1 MISKIEV
8 PPYDQYNATLV
19 SNTHPADWQNPMPDG
34 RYNLLVIGGGSA
46 GLVAAVGAAGL
57 GAKVALVEK
66 HLLGGDCLNAGCV
79 PSKTILRSA
88 KAVGDIRRAADL
100 GVRVE
105 GNVCV
110 DFTAVMERMRRI
122 RADISY
128 HDSAQRFREIG
139 IDLYLGEGQFT
150 DANAFAVDGRPISF
164 SKALIATG
172 ARAAFIPIPGL
183 QETGYITNEGVFELT
198 ERPDRLAIIG
208 AGPIGLEMAQAF
220 ARFGSQVTVFDIL
233 PTMGGLR
240 DPEGLALIRREL
252 EADGIQ
258 FFLESQT
265 QNIERVG
272 ADKVITF
279 TYQGETKQVRV
290 NEILLAAG
298 RQPNIEGLNLE
309 AAGVDYT
316 PKGVSVNDRLQTS
329 NPAIYGAGD
338 VAIAAQFTHTA
349 DASARIVLQNALFM
363 GRKKYSD
370 LIIPW
375 VVYTDP
381 EIAHVGLFDYEA
393 EAASLARTAVDTFT
407 IHLQETDRGRT
418 DEEEGFV
425 KIYVKQGSDK
435 ILGATIIARHAGEM
449 ISEIT
454 TAMMAGV
461 GMSKLS
467 QTIHPYPTQAEMIK
481 KAADAWN
488 RARLTPTAA
497 KLFEKWLSWRR

>member
-1 MISKIEV
+1 MALEIKVTPDDE
-8 PPYDQYNATLV
+8 YNQTLV
-19 SNTHPADWQNPMPDG
+19 KNAHPADWQNPTPDG

-57 GAKVALVEK
+57 GARVALVEK

-88 KAVGDIRRAADL
+88 RVIGEIRRAADF
-100 GVRVE
+100 GIAIQGEVV
-105 GNVCV
+105 V
-110 DFTAVMERMRRI
+110 DFAAVMARMRRI
-122 RADISY
+122 RAEISY
-128 HDSAQRFREIG
+128 HDSAQRFRDLG
-139 IDLYLGEGQFT
+139 IDLYLGDGQFVS
-150 DANAFAVDGRPISF
+150 ANRFAVGGRTITF
-164 SKALIATG
+164 RKAVIATG

-198 ERPDRLAIIG
+198 HLPPRLAIIG

-233 PTMGGLR
+233 PVMGGLR
-240 DPEGLALIRREL
+240 DAAGIGVIRSAL
-252 EADGIQ
+252 EADGVR

-265 QNIERVG
+265 QKIERSG
-272 ADKVITF
+272 AGKGLTF
-279 TYQGETKQVRV
+279 THAGETKTVV
-290 NEILLAAG
+290 VDEILLAAG
-298 RQPNIEGLNLE
+298 RRPNIEGLNLE
-309 AAGVDYT
+309 AAGVAYSK
-316 PKGVSVNDRLQTS
+316 KGVSVNDRLQTT

-338 VAIAAQFTHTA
+338 VAIPAQFTHTA
-349 DASARIVLQNALFM
+349 DATARIVLQNALFL
-363 GRKKYSD
+363 GRKRYSN

-375 VVYTDP
+375 TVYTDP

-393 EAASLARTAVDTFT
+393 EERGLAVDSFT
-407 IHLQETDRGRT
+407 VHLRETDRGRT
-418 DEEEGFV
+418 DSEDGFAR
-425 KIYVKQGSDK
+425 IYVKRGSDK

-454 TAMMAGV
+454 TAMMAGA
-461 GMSKLS
+461 GMSKLA

-488 RARLTPTAA
+488 RTRLTPTVAR
-497 KLFEKWLSWRR
+497 LFAKWLRWQR

>member
-1 MISKIEV
+1 MVRKIEV
-8 PPYDQYNATLV
+8 SPYDQHNQILV
-19 SNTHPADWQNPMPDG
+19 SNAHPPDWQNPTPDG

-57 GAKVALVEK
+57 GAMVALVEK

-88 KAVGDIRRAADL
+88 KAVGDIRRAAEL
-100 GVRVE
+100 GVRVD
-105 GNVCV
+105 GNVNV

-128 HDSAQRFREIG
+128 HDSAQRFRDLG

-150 DANAFAVDGRPISF
+150 GANTFEVDGRSISF
-164 SKALIATG
+164 SKAVIATG

-198 ERPDRLAIIG
+198 QRPDRLAIIG

-233 PTMGGLR
+233 PVMGGLR
-240 DPEGLALIRREL
+240 DPEGLDLIRRTL

-265 QNIERVG
+265 QKVERAG

-279 TYQGETKQVRV
+279 THAGETKTVAV
-290 NEILLAAG
+290 DEILLAAG
-298 RQPNIEGLNLE
+298 RRPNVEGLNLE
-309 AAGVDYT
+309 AAGVEANK
-316 PKGVSVNDRLQTS
+316 KGVVVNDRMQTTNS
-329 NPAIYGAGD
+329 AIYGAGD
-338 VAIAAQFTHTA
+338 VAIPAQFTHTA
-349 DASARIVLQNALFM
+349 DASARMVLQNALFM

-381 EIAHVGLFDYEA
+381 EIAHVGQFDYEA
-393 EAASLARTAVDTFT
+393 EEQGTAVDTFT
-407 IHLQETDRGRT
+407 VHLQETDRGRT
-418 DEEEGFV
+418 DGEEGFV

-461 GMSKLS
+461 GMSKLA
-467 QTIHPYPTQAEMIK
+467 QTIHPYPTQAEIIK

-488 RARLTPTAA
+488 RTRLTPTVA
-497 KLFEKWLSWRR
+497 KVFNTWLSWRR

>member
-1 MISKIEV
+1 MTTEIKVHPDDE
-8 PPYDQYNATLV
+8 YNQTLV
-19 SNTHPADWQNPMPDG
+19 RNAHPADWQNPTPDG

-88 KAVGDIRRAADL
+88 KAIGDIRRAADL
-100 GVRVE
+100 GVCIQGEVT
-105 GNVCV
+105 V

-128 HDSAQRFREIG
+128 HDSAQRFRDLG
-139 IDLYLGEGQFT
+139 IDLYLGDGQFT
-150 DANAFAVDGRPISF
+150 GKDTFAVDGRTIPF
-164 SKALIATG
+164 SKAVIATG

-183 QETGYITNEGVFELT
+183 PETGYITNEGVFELT
-198 ERPDRLAIIG
+198 EMPPRLAVIG

-233 PTMGGLR
+233 PVMGGLR
-240 DPEGLALIRREL
+240 DPQGLALIRAAL

-265 QNIERVG
+265 QKVERVG
-272 ADKVITF
+272 ADKVLTF
-279 TYQGETKQVRV
+279 THAGETKTVAV
-290 NEILLAAG
+290 DEILLAAG
-298 RQPNIEGLNLE
+298 RRPNIEGLNLE
-309 AAGVDYT
+309 AAGVAYSK
-316 PKGVSVNDRLQTS
+316 KGVTVNDRLQTS

-338 VAIAAQFTHTA
+338 VAIPAQFTHTA
-349 DASARIVLQNALFM
+349 DATARIVLQNALFL

-375 VVYTDP
+375 TVYTDP
-381 EIAHVGLFDYEA
+381 EIAHVGLFADEA
-393 EAASLARTAVDTFT
+393 EERGTAVDTYT

-418 DEEEGFV
+418 DGEEGFV

-454 TAMMAGV
+454 TAMKAGV
-461 GMSKLS
+461 GMGTLA
-467 QTIHPYPTQAEMIK
+467 QTIHPYPTQAEVIK

-488 RARLTPTAA
+488 RTRLTPTVA
-497 KLFEKWLSWRR
+497 KLFAKWLSWRR

>member
-1 MISKIEV
+1 MVRKVEV
-8 PPYDQYNATLV
+8 APFDRHNQTLV
-19 SNTHPADWQNPMPDG
+19 SNTHPADWQNPMPND

-57 GAKVALVEK
+57 GATVALVEK

-88 KAVGDIRRAADL
+88 KAIGDIRRAADL
-100 GVRVE
+100 GVMVN
-105 GNVCV
+105 GDVTV
-110 DFTAVMERMRRI
+110 DFPAVMERMRRI

-128 HDSAQRFREIG
+128 HDSAQRFRELG

-150 DANAFAVDGRPISF
+150 GAKTFVVDGRSISF
-164 SKALIATG
+164 SKAVIATG

-220 ARFGSQVTVFDIL
+220 ARFGSQVTLFDIL
-233 PTMGGLR
+233 PVMGGLR
-240 DPEGLALIRREL
+240 DPEGLDLIRGAL

-265 QNIERVG
+265 QKIERVG
-272 ADKVITF
+272 ANKVITF
-279 TYQGETKQVRV
+279 TYAGETQTIAVD
-290 NEILLAAG
+290 EILLAAG
-298 RQPNIEGLNLE
+298 RRPNIEGLNLE
-309 AAGVDYT
+309 AARVEYT
-316 PKGVSVNDRLQTS
+316 KKGISVNDRLQTS

-338 VAIAAQFTHTA
+338 VAIPAQFTHTA
-349 DASARIVLQNALFM
+349 DATARIVLQNALFL

-393 EAASLARTAVDTFT
+393 EERGTAVDTFT
-407 IHLQETDRGRT
+407 VHLQETDRGRT
-418 DEEEGFV
+418 DGEEGFA
-425 KIYVKQGSDK
+425 KIYVKRGSDK

-454 TAMMAGV
+454 TAMMAGA

-481 KAADAWN
+481 KAADAWS
-488 RARLTPTAA
+488 RTRLTPTVA
-497 KLFEKWLSWRR
+497 KLFEKWLHMRR